1 MRKNEEKGRNTGT
14 DTTERNVM
22 ELFLEDV
29 EAQIQYKPAARRI
42 SKELYDHLEDKTE
55 EYKSEGLAEE
65 EAMSCAVK
73 DMGDAAALGVMMND
87 THRVKLPWVFILSVV
102 MAVLLGIAGNIAEY
116 GSGDFSFEEK
126 LFWIVGNSIYFPL
139 GLLVFAA
146 VLWKGYP
153 WIVRYSNKVLAAAIL
168 LLSLM
173 IVISEL
179 NYSAL
184 ERWLGRIGFMA
195 TYMLSLPVIILTVPI
210 MMVLA
215 YKLRSYKTAGIIAI
229 MCLFG
234 IQFLSYSK
242 STGTVNFSYRLV
254 AFAAFL
260 ISMIFMGVKKYFRIS
275 PQKAIPAIIIPGM
288 LIAGLWGMENKEML
302 SDFSLQCFQPELHA
316 KNAWDDSYN
325 SILIKNLLP
334 QAKLFGGL
342 MLPEETLK
350 DYYMADWYFDGK
362 EDTEIP
368 NRIYREEHWKYASK
382 ELTDILPQHYHNNY
396 RIAYWILQ
404 YGWGPGIFL
413 LLSVAAV
420 YALMLKL
427 ILRIHNPMG
436 KAISTACFIC
446 LAGQTVLYTAGNF
459 GFQFGWF
466 TTFPFISEGNVSIVM
481 NMMLAGLIASSYSY
495 DHAISEEEELKIFR
509 PLRKKVTATD

>member
-1 MRKNEEKGRNTGT
+1 MDEYLKLLLEQIRCTKARPYIKQELQDHMEDQIAENMKAGMDHEQAEK
-14 DTTERNVM
+14 
-22 ELFLEDV
+22 
-29 EAQIQYKPAARRI
+29 EAVR
-42 SKELYDHLEDKTE
+42 
-55 EYKSEGLAEE
+55 
-65 EAMSCAVK
+65 
-73 DMGDAAALGVMMND
+73 DMGDAATLGVMMND

-126 LFWIVGNSIYFPL
+126 LFWIAGNSIYFPL

-234 IQFLSYSK
+234 IQFLSYSR

-325 SILIKNLLP
+325 SILIRNLLP

-342 MLPEETLK
+342 TLPEETLK

-413 LLSVAAV
+413 LLCVAAV

-446 LAGQTVLYTAGNF
+446 FSAGASCWFSSRSWRPCPLRASGFWQQAAQNGPESSRQSGGQPDLHTLDQTVLVPHRNEKSVRACQRPRPVFCVKAGQSV
-459 GFQFGWF
+459 QF
-466 TTFPFISEGNVSIVM
+466 M
-481 NMMLAGLIASSYSY
+481 IAP
-495 DHAISEEEELKIFR
+495 EK
-509 PLRKKVTATD
+509 